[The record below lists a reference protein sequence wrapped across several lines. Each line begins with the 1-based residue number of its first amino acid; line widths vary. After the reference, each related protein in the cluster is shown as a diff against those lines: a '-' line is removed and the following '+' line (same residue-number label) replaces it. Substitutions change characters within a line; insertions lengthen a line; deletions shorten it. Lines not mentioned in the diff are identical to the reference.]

1 MKIEVIYALANEQ
14 LSFFVE
20 VDEVINVRQA
30 LKLSKITHK
39 YPELGNIES
48 LKVGVYS
55 QLVDLDYQLKDRDRV
70 EIYRNLTIDPKQA
83 RMLRAEQKRKKEGIR
98 LFGA

>member
-1 MKIEVIYALANEQ
+1 
-14 LSFFVE
+14 
-20 VDEVINVRQA
+20 
-30 LKLSKITHK
+30 
-39 YPELGNIES
+39 